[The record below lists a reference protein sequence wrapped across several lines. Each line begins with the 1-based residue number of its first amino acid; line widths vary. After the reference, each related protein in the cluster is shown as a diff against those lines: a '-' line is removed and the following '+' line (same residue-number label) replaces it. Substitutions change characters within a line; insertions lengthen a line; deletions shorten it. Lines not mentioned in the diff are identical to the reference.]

1 MIKKTILA
9 SSALALAMSLN
20 VQAHDD
26 GRYLT
31 SSNGQAA
38 VSSNGHCVL
47 TSGGMT
53 AEELKACGWVA
64 PAPAPVAAPKPA
76 PAPAPAPEPEPE
88 PVMEPKPDRG

>member
-26 GRYLT
+26 GRYAT
-31 SSNGQAA
+31 SPNGMA
-38 VSSNGHCVL
+38 VVSPNGHCL
-47 TSGGMT
+47 LSAGGMT

-64 PAPAPVAAPKPA
+64 PAPAPVAAPA

>member
-20 VQAHDD
+20 VQAHENAT
-26 GRYLT
+26 YLT
-31 SSNGQAA
+31 SGNGQPAL
-38 VSSNGHCVL
+38 SSNGHCVL
-47 TSGGMT
+47 SSGMT
-53 AEELKACGWVA
+53 AEQLKACGWKE
-64 PAPAPVAAPKPA
+64 PAPAPMAAPKPA